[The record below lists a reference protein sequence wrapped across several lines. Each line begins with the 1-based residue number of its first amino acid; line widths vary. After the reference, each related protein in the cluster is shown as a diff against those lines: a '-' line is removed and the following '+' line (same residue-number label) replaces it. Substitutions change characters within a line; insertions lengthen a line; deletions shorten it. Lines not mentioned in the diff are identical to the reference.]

1 MRWLDGITN
10 ATDMSLSRLQEL
22 VMDREAWCPAVHGV
36 AESDMTKQ
44 VNNNKVSLKMTPSYP
59 QLSSSSFPLL
69 HTHAHLLVA
78 LL

>member
-1 MRWLDGITN
+1 MVSWHHQLNGREFEKTLGDTK
-10 ATDMSLSRLQEL
+10 
-22 VMDREAWCPAVHGV
+22 DREAWHPAVHGV